1 MSDIEK
7 NSYAMVY
14 DTMFQHVSTFQ
25 ELLPQLHDDESK
37 VLAFSSLTLNERDI
51 ESVTYLLLHKVT
63 ILAPFSSNPKLLRD
77 MKLRL
82 DSM

>member
-51 ESVTYLLLHKVT
+51 QGPAKEWF
-63 ILAPFSSNPKLLRD
+63 PGCENFSGKARQ
-77 MKLRL
+77 KW
-82 DSM
+82 